1 MAAVGVIFSQ
11 LYFALCGLVDDSV
24 GSLSMIVLVYSLI
37 CLFSMLNV
45 SYVRDFDAVQVNLT
59 PIMLSVTALIASLST
74 GTIPAIGMAAT
85 TGLDAYYALRFREG
99 SDVINFTPLE
109 RFAMESWTQEAF

>member
-74 GTIPAIGMAAT
+74 GTIPAIGMAAS

-109 RFAMESWTQEAF
+109 RFAMESWT